1 MLSSISNLDEYVA
14 EYGTDLQSNARSAI
28 APMHTPGVNDLPEFN
43 LLRTLKPAQAHVVAA
58 SQAALT
64 QHSGLFLGGEMG
76 VGKTT
81 CAIATFHRS
90 TPYRALVFSPG
101 HVCEKWEREI
111 RETIGPDMPVT
122 QIRSWQDV
130 TKLSGHGWY
139 IIARDTAKLGADHRP
154 IEATKCPGCG
164 GHIDYTPKQM
174 ASKRRQCVYC
184 GDQLWTYHR
193 TQRIYDRW
201 CPAKYIH
208 RKLRGFFDF
217 LVVDEAH
224 EEKSATTLQAR
235 AVGSLMASVDKTIL
249 LTGTLIGGY
258 AEHLRPLL
266 WKVNPQSLLDEGHKY
281 EESMAFSSMYGRI
294 EAKTSVSSK
303 RGRNRTTKSSTLR
316 PGVMPTLFGRHLLGC
331 SVFLSLDEVSDD
343 LPTLEEKVIGV
354 PLDKDLRREYDR
366 VGELLHKKAMVLA
379 ARRDL
384 RMCGTM
390 INVMLN
396 YPDYPYDWTP
406 QGYREDDGE
415 FREVCNL
422 KDFPAD
428 RIYPKE
434 QKLLDLCLKEGSEG
448 RKAWVYVQNTN
459 KRDVIARLERI
470 LTDAGLK
477 VAVLRSSVKL
487 RDREAWIRE
496 HAPDCDVC
504 ISHPKLVETGLDLFD
519 KGGSYNF
526 PTLIFYETGYSL
538 FTLRQASRR
547 SWRIAQPL
555 PCRTYYL
562 QYNDTMQE
570 DVIRLMSRKL
580 AAATALEGKFSSDG
594 LVALA
599 GESET
604 IELSLARSVDKQL
617 DNTATQRDWE

>member
-1 MLSSISNLDEYVA
+1 VLSSISNLDEYVA
-14 EYGTDLQSNARSAI
+14 EYGTDLQSNARNAI
-28 APMHTPGVNDLPEFN
+28 SPMHTPGMDDLPEFH

-81 CAIATFHRS
+81 CAIATFHRDQ
-90 TPYRALVFSPG
+90 PYRALVFAPG
-101 HVCEKWEREI
+101 HVTEKWEREI
-111 RETIGPDMPVT
+111 RETIGDDIPVT

-130 TKLSGHGWY
+130 TKLSGHGWF

-164 GHIDYTPKQM
+164 SHIDYTPKQM
-174 ASKRRQCVYC
+174 ASKRRQCEC
-184 GDQLWTYHR
+184 GEQLWTYTR
-193 TQRIYDRW
+193 TKRIQDRW
-201 CPAKYIH
+201 SPAKYIH

-266 WKVNPQSLLDEGHKY
+266 WKVNPQTLLGEGHRY
-281 EESMAFSSMYGRI
+281 EDSVAFSALYGRI
-294 EAKTSVSSK
+294 ESKHSVSEAKGKKRSSK
-303 RGRNRTTKSSTLR
+303 SMSLR
-316 PGVMPTLFGRHLLGC
+316 PGIMPTLFGRHLLGC

-343 LPTLEEKVIGV
+343 LPPLMESVVGV
-354 PLDKDLRREYDR
+354 NLDPDIHQEYLRAGAHLY
-366 VGELLHKKAMVLA
+366 KKAMQLA

-390 INVMLN
+390 NNVLLN
-396 YPDYPYDWTP
+396 YIDHPFGWDT
-406 QGYREDDGE
+406 QGYLDDDGV
-415 FREVCNL
+415 FVPVCNL
-422 KDFPAD
+422 ATFSPD

-434 QKLLDLCLKEGSEG
+434 QKLLDLCLREGSEG
-448 RKAWVYVQNTN
+448 RKAWVYVLNTT
-459 KRDVIARLERI
+459 KRDVVARLERI

-477 VAVLRSSVKL
+477 VAVLRSKVKL
-487 RDREAWIRE
+487 NQREAWIRE

-519 KGGSYNF
+519 KGGAYNF
-526 PTLIFYETGYSL
+526 PTLIFYETPVSL

-547 SWRIAQPL
+547 HWRIAQPL

-562 QYNDTMQE
+562 RYNDTMQE
-570 DVIRLMSRKL
+570 DMIHLMSRKL